1 MAAKNILEL
10 IAEYASSGETGT
22 VMAVFVDNSMGRFY
36 FTAGV
41 LVTARYRS
49 KEGDEALKLA
59 SGLDINN
66 VRLHEN
72 ADLVRSSQLIDPGS
86 VIVPTSGDTA
96 PPPIATPAASA
107 PGVAPVTPASS
118 ANGQGLSHVAKASLS
133 DLLADYLGPV
143 ASVIMADLP
152 ANASVDQA
160 LDMLSTEISDSQMAT
175 RFVRDARRILQGI

>member
-10 IAEYASSGETGT
+10 IAEYASSGQTGT
-22 VMAVFVDNSMGRFY
+22 VMVVFVDNSMGRFY

-86 VIVPTSGDTA
+86 VIVPTAADA
-96 PPPIATPAASA
+96 PSPVAPAAPAPRMASA
-107 PGVAPVTPASS
+107 ASS
-118 ANGQGLSHVAKASLS
+118 ANGIGLSHVAKASLS

-152 ANASVDQA
+152 ANANADQA
-160 LDMLSTEISDSQMAT
+160 LDMLSREISDSQMAT